1 MDSVSEIR
9 DLGVLFDAKL
19 TFKSHINNVT
29 NRAFKLCGFI
39 RRQSSEFINNTAMTI
54 LYKTLI
60 VSILN
65 YASPIWNPS
74 YSTYIERL
82 ERVQKKIV
90 KFQLFKLRI
99 DYKTIPYNTRFQ
111 ILGYENLEKLRTN
124 SDAVLA
130 FKILRNIY
138 NTPDIL
144 SMFNFRVPAFPFRNN
159 ELLILNM
166 YRNVYGQQSL
176 FNRMQ
181 IQLNKLHDGVD
192 NLFNISLKNVKKIT
206 CYLTHRIVTLL
217 SLTF

>member
-9 DLGVLFDAKL
+9 KLGVLFDAKL
-19 TFKSHINNVT
+19 TFKNVINNVT

-39 RRQSSEFINNTAMTI
+39 RTQSSKFINNTAMTI

-65 YASPIWNPS
+65 NASFIWNPS

-82 ERVQKKIV
+82 ERVQTKFV
-90 KFQLFKLRI
+90 KFQLFKLII
-99 DYKTIPYNTRFQ
+99 DYKTIPYHTRLQ

-144 SMFNFRVPAFPFRNN
+144 SMFNFGVPAFPFRNN
-159 ELLILNM
+159 Q
-166 YRNVYGQQSL
+166 R
-176 FNRMQ
+176 
-181 IQLNKLHDGVD
+181 
-192 NLFNISLKNVKKIT
+192 
-206 CYLTHRIVTLL
+206 LTI
-217 SLTF
+217 FI

>member
-1 MDSVSEIR
+1 M
-9 DLGVLFDAKL
+9 
-19 TFKSHINNVT
+19 
-29 NRAFKLCGFI
+29 
-39 RRQSSEFINNTAMTI
+39 
-54 LYKTLI
+54 
-60 VSILN
+60 
-65 YASPIWNPS
+65 
-74 YSTYIERL
+74 
-82 ERVQKKIV
+82 
-90 KFQLFKLRI
+90 
-99 DYKTIPYNTRFQ
+99 Q

-176 FNRMQ
+176 FNVMQ

-192 NLFNISLKNVKKIT
+192 NLFNISLKNVKKNYVLLNSQN
-206 CYLTHRIVTLL
+206 CY
-217 SLTF
+217 SL